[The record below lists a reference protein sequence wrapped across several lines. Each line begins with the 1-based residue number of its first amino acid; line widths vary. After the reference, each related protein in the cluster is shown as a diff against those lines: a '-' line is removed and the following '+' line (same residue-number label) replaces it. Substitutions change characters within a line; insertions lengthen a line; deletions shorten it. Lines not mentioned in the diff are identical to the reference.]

1 MNIILL
7 EPSEILEH
15 RAVIED
21 ERAKHIAKV
30 LRSSPGDS
38 IRVGVVNGLTGSGII
53 GKINRRPPYSV
64 ELQISLTDHPPLPSN
79 VDIVLALPRPIM
91 FKRILSQAT
100 TLGVKNFHIINASR
114 VEKSFWDAHVIDEH
128 RYRKHLLK
136 GLVQAVDTRLPNVYF
151 QKGFKTFIDAEI
163 SKLKHDYRYLVVA
176 DPRFSK
182 MSPDTLAGGA
192 GRILL
197 AIGPEGGWVDYE
209 IDRMVQSGFVGFGNG
224 SRILRVDTA
233 VIAMHSMLTTPDR
246 SEIKL

>member
-7 EPSEILEH
+7 ESSEIVEH

-38 IRVGVVNGLTGSGII
+38 IRVGVVNGLAGSGII

-64 ELQISLTDHPPLPSN
+64 ELKISLTDHPPLPSN

-114 VEKSFWDAHVIDEH
+114 VEKSFWDAHVIDQD
-128 RYRKHLLK
+128 RYRQHLLK
-136 GLVQAVDTRLPNVYF
+136 GLMQAVDTRLPTVHF
-151 QKGFKTFIDAEI
+151 HKGFKTFIDSEI
-163 SKLKHDYRYLVVA
+163 YILKQDYRYLVVA

-182 MSPDTLAGGA
+182 MCTETLGEGP
-192 GRILL
+192 GRVLL
-197 AIGPEGGWVDYE
+197 AIGPEGGWIDYE
-209 IDRMVQSGFVGFGNG
+209 IDRMVRSGFVGFGNG

-233 VIAMHSMLTTPDR
+233 VIALHSMLATSNR
-246 SEIKL
+246 SEI